1 MGRHLCCH
9 KEKLKKGLWSPEEDD
24 KLMRYVTTHGIGRWS
39 AVPKHA
45 GLERCGKSCR
55 LRWINYL
62 RPDLKRGTFS
72 DHEEKLIIDLHAA
85 LGNRWS
91 QIATRLPG
99 RTDNEIKNFWNSCI
113 KKKLRQVG
121 IDPNTHK
128 PISEAAN
135 ASDEQLSFDAQQVSI
150 SLKVE
155 DSFIAAKPVADMTS
169 EEKCL
174 KPSAINDHTISQKD
188 FFDPNFCAETS
199 SEGSSTNKHPKF
211 MVMNPA
217 SYCSNPVFWLL
228 PGSTTSEI
236 DGSQEILIY
245 QGNPSFKAGEIH
257 SALITPDLKQNS
269 SEYALYN
276 TMSCSDYSPAVATNQ
291 PIDLSPGTCLS
302 SFFSERSA
310 IQEELSLNGDNI
322 QYCDNSQFWD
332 SEDRE
337 AGKNPCNLTTSQL
350 ENKDLNSLE
359 METAT
364 AVKWSD
370 LLQQPFDSTVKD
382 KVNHASCPTISWQS
396 QESSGFHGSC
406 Y

>member
-9 KEKLKKGLWSPEEDD
+9 KQKLRKGLWSPEEDE
-24 KLMRYVTTHGIGRWS
+24 KLMRYVTTHGHGRWS

-72 DHEEKLIIDLHAA
+72 AHEEKLITDLHAA

-91 QIATRLPG
+91 QIATHLPG

-113 KKKLRQVG
+113 KKKLRQLG
-121 IDPNTHK
+121 IDPDTHK
-128 PISEAAN
+128 LISEAVN
-135 ASDEQLSFDAQQVSI
+135 ASDEKLSFEAQQVSI
-150 SLKVE
+150 LHKVE
-155 DSFIAAKPVADMTS
+155 DSFIAPAPVANMSS
-169 EEKCL
+169 EDKCI
-174 KPSAINDHTISQKD
+174 KPSAISNNAFLQKE
-188 FFDPNFCAETS
+188 FLDPNFCAESS
-199 SEGSSTNKHPKF
+199 SEGSNTNKHPKF
-211 MVMNPA
+211 MLMNPA
-217 SYCSNPVFWLL
+217 SYCSNPVLWLF
-228 PGSTTSEI
+228 PGSTISEMH
-236 DGSQEILIY
+236 GSQETLIY
-245 QGNPSFKAGEIH
+245 PGNPRFKAAEVH
-257 SALITPDLKQNS
+257 STSITPDLKQNS
-269 SEYALYN
+269 SEYAYN
-276 TMSCSDYSPAVATNQ
+276 TMSCSDYSQAVATNQ

-302 SFFSERSA
+302 SFLSERSA
-310 IQEELSLNGDNI
+310 IQEELSLHSDHI
-322 QYCDNSQFWD
+322 QYCDNGQFWD
-332 SEDRE
+332 SQDRE
-337 AGKNPCNLTTSQL
+337 AGKNPCILTTSQL
-350 ENKDLNSLE
+350 EDKDLNSLE

-382 KVNHASCPTISWQS
+382 KVNHASCPTISWQL